1 MTGTERIKA
10 KIIEDAEARASQI
23 IGQAE
28 AEARE
33 IMQNALKEAERKK
46 AEILKK
52 GEADGKEVYRRMLSE
67 ANLDG
72 RKEILKAKQELIE
85 SAFALALD
93 KLCGL
98 PDREYQ
104 ELLEDM
110 AAESARDEDGEIV
123 LSERDKERISRDFT
137 RNINKKIRDSG
148 KKGKLE
154 LSKDSIRTVGGFVL
168 RYKDMEVNNTFEVM
182 FEMIRPKL
190 ENDVV
195 KILFSDK

>member
-1 MTGTERIKA
+1 
-10 KIIEDAEARASQI
+10 
-23 IGQAE
+23 
-28 AEARE
+28 
-33 IMQNALKEAERKK
+33 
-46 AEILKK
+46 
-52 GEADGKEVYRRMLSE
+52 
-67 ANLDG
+67 
-72 RKEILKAKQELIE
+72 
-85 SAFALALD
+85 
-93 KLCGL
+93 
-98 PDREYQ
+98 
-104 ELLEDM
+104 M